1 MWEEMRL
8 IPKLMEFLSNIRSSV
23 LTRYTWVLCCVSIL
37 FLGFG
42 TFLVEPDG
50 SGFPNILLSL
60 MILLSFPSGL
70 GLFIVTW
77 PFIDINPPVDFFLIW
92 LGVFLVGYFQWFHL
106 VSNLKGGLITL
117 SLAQVEPAANAK
129 HSAIK
134 DPVPHKVIVNRK
146 RAVRIVHFDALGRTP
161 LERAISSTSRKS
173 SQRFTVL

>member
-1 MWEEMRL
+1 
-8 IPKLMEFLSNIRSSV
+8 MESLSNIRWNV
-23 LTRYTWVLCCVSIL
+23 VTRYTWVFCCVSIL

-42 TFLVEPDG
+42 TFLVKPEG
-50 SGFPNILLSL
+50 AGFPSILLGL

-77 PFIDINPPVDFFLIW
+77 PFIDFNPPVDFFLVW

-129 HSAIK
+129 NRAIK
-134 DPVPHKVIVNRK
+134 DPVRHKAMVNRK

-161 LERAISSTSRKS
+161 LERAINSTARKS
-173 SQRFTVL
+173 SRRFTAL